1 MKLQSSVNLIFVC
14 AFMEIFRTLNK
25 EKCSGCCFIFWMVSM
40 QWLTFSSFYNMLC
53 HMTGTKVIKVTRDR
67 FKANEFKKWTADSLL
82 SATSLR
88 CIYSFYKSMIE
99 IRTKLFHLLWPWSL
113 IRVNLQCYIKHA
125 VIKIWFF
132 NYFLINAMQYLIN
145 VKWLFCWILMLQKL
159 WRKNQE

>member
-1 MKLQSSVNLIFVC
+1 
-14 AFMEIFRTLNK
+14 
-25 EKCSGCCFIFWMVSM
+25 
-40 QWLTFSSFYNMLC
+40 
-53 HMTGTKVIKVTRDR
+53 MTGTKVIKVTRDR

-82 SATSLR
+82 SATSLG

-145 VKWLFCWILMLQKL
+145 VKWLFLLNSNASKVVKKESRVEPICFGFLFLLSDSVVLSILWSQ
-159 WRKNQE
+159 